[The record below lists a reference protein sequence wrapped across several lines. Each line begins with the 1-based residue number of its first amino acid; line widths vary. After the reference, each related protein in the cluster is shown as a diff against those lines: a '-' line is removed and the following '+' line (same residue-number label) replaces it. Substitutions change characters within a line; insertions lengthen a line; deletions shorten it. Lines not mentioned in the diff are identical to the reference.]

1 MRTPQRQPAAGMTGL
16 IGALLAA
23 PQRFDFFQAVRLLE
37 QWLEGASQTAESQ
50 SGTPQLR
57 YRNRLSLAFPPGE
70 ISRIEESGGH
80 IDITPAFMG
89 LLGSSGTLPHHYT
102 ERIAAHEQREDD
114 DGPRA
119 FLDMLSHRALAMFCA
134 AWAMHRPECMQEE
147 GGDEDGGDGFLAK
160 LLLLSGA
167 QPPPGGV
174 IDRAS
179 FARYA
184 MQIRS
189 RTVSHDVMTG
199 MLTEYFGVPARVE
212 PLVGVWEALPAPQQ
226 AQLGRSHC
234 CLRAG
239 VLLGERIHR
248 CDTRA
253 RIRIGPLAKADF
265 ERFLPHGS
273 GAAALKAMLAMF
285 CTVGVAF
292 EIRLRLHA
300 ADARGFSLHRSEREG
315 GARLGVN
322 AFLLEAPPAQ
332 DREDASYLLAP

>member
-1 MRTPQRQPAAGMTGL
+1 MRTPQRQPAAGLTGL

-37 QWLEGASQTAESQ
+37 QWLDAASPSSESQ
-50 SGTPQLR
+50 PGMPSLR
-57 YRNRLSLAFPPGE
+57 YRNRLSLAFPPCE
-70 ISRIEESGGH
+70 ITRIDEADGH
-80 IDITPAFMG
+80 LDVTPAFMG

-119 FLDMLSHRALAMFCA
+119 FLDMLSHRALAMFCT
-134 AWAMHRPECMQEE
+134 AWAMHRPECMQDA
-147 GGDEDGGDGFLAK
+147 GGGDGYLAK
-160 LLLLSGA
+160 LLQLSGA
-167 QPPPGGV
+167 QPPPDCV
-174 IDRAS
+174 IGRES

-199 MLTEYFGVPARVE
+199 MLTEYFGVPAKVE

-234 CLRAG
+234 CLRKG

-253 RIRIGPLAKADF
+253 RIRIGPLSKADF
-265 ERFLPHGS
+265 ERFLLHGS
-273 GAAALKAMLAMF
+273 GAAALQGMLAMF
-285 CTVGVAF
+285 CTVGIAF
-292 EIRLRLHA
+292 EIRLLLRA
-300 ADARGFSLHRSEREG
+300 ADARGFSLHPSEQEG

-322 AFLLEAPPAQ
+322 AFLLGAPSAH
-332 DREDASYLLAP
+332 DREDASYLLTP